1 MRGILKYSEH
11 DPEFLNS
18 IEGWLIKPIGTKGNY
33 IYLLDDESDYKVK
46 DKFDKGEIQTGDEV
60 EYELI
65 TDCYIDNITNIAT
78 HATKAKVIFKKE
90 QKQKL
95 FLIDI
100 DGTICDDIR
109 NEESE
114 LYPTANVFPRALE
127 IINKWYD
134 EGNVITF
141 FTARESKDR
150 EVTIQWLDK
159 HGFKYHGLV
168 MDKPRINDEQ
178 EYVWIDNKK
187 VRAVTY
193 LGNWTELKEVDDKIQ
208 IFG

>member
-1 MRGILKYSEH
+1 MIAVNH
-11 DPEFLNS
+11 LN
-18 IEGWLIKPIGTKGNY
+18 TKSSNSAIQVIHHY
-33 IYLLDDESDYKVK
+33 HEVDYKVK
-46 DKFDKGEIQTGDEV
+46 DKFDKGEIQSGDEV
-60 EYELI
+60 EYELM
-65 TDCYIDNITNIAT
+65 TDCYINRITNIAT
-78 HATKAKVIFKKE
+78 HETKAKVIFEKE
-90 QKQKL
+90 HKQKL

-168 MDKPRINDEQ
+168 MDKPRITDGQ
-178 EYVWIDNKK
+178 EYVWIDNRK
-187 VRAVTY
+187 VRAITY
-193 LGNWTELKEVDDKIQ
+193 LGTWSELKEVDAKIQ
-208 IFG
+208 TFE